1 MAATRKVRRAHG
13 RRHKSPL
20 RFVRH
25 VAHQGQPPGGHGKPN
40 RHVRTGCREG
50 RHRVPQGLLG
60 ILVVADISTFGWLIS
75 NVEGAIALL
84 LWGAVIAVAALSIG
98 ILLLHRRIKRDIQ
111 SLREL

>member
-1 MAATRKVRRAHG
+1 MSELDVAKEGIAYLKVW
-13 RRHKSPL
+13 
-20 RFVRH
+20 
-25 VAHQGQPPGGHGKPN
+25 
-40 RHVRTGCREG
+40 
-50 RHRVPQGLLG
+50 LG
-60 ILVVADISTFGWLIS
+60 ILVVADIGTFGWLIS